1 MGESLTIKSRLWWN
15 GMLLYSLALAISL
28 IFSALEIKGVSERV
42 SRLMFYVSSGLLFIL
57 VGLNR
62 MNPDYNGYSGSFYN
76 GNDNLEIGY
85 RFFNWLLKS
94 AGLPFES
101 VILIAGLLLMLVF
114 YKLASGQHRNQLV
127 LYYLMFPLALD
138 LPQLRNTFMYL
149 LVILF
154 LVIFAHRNRLIF
166 LGGIVLSTTFHML
179 GILYAPFV
187 LLIKKDRKAFYR
199 WITILFTVLTLGAIG
214 LRIALKIFPFPN
226 DITEEIDPFEWFYF
240 AIQVVQIGID
250 LFTFWWIDRK
260 LKANADISAELTN
273 RSLTTENLYR
283 FGIYSLLYLPLVS
296 LSTEMYRFRRNAQL
310 IKYAYS
316 AYAMNYLSL
325 KDRLILTGLLLVN
338 VAFVVGMLIYT
349 GDAHIFTYFDQN
361 WLLQILGVR

>member
-1 MGESLTIKSRLWWN
+1 
-15 GMLLYSLALAISL
+15 MLLYSLALGLSL
-28 IFSALEIKGVSERV
+28 IFSVLEIKGISERA

-76 GNDNLEIGY
+76 GNDNLEVGY

-101 VILIAGLLLMLVF
+101 VILIAGLLLLLVLF
-114 YKLASGQHRNQLV
+114 KLSAGQHRNQLV
-127 LYYLMFPLALD
+127 FYYLMFPLALD

-154 LVIFAHRNRLIF
+154 LVVFAHRNRLVF
-166 LGGIVLSTTFHML
+166 LGGIILSSTFHML

-187 LLIKKDRKAFYR
+187 LLIKKNRKAFYR
-199 WITILFTVLTLGAIG
+199 WIAILFAVLSIGAIG

-226 DITEEIDPFEWFYF
+226 DITEEIDLFEWFYF

-260 LKANADISAELTN
+260 LKMSTEISTEPSTK
-273 RSLTTENLYR
+273 SMIVENLYR
-283 FGIYSLLYLPLVS
+283 FGIYSVLYLPLVS

-310 IKYAYS
+310 VKYAYS
-316 AYAMNYLSL
+316 SYAMNYLNL

-338 VAFVVGMLIYT
+338 IVFVVGMLIYT

-361 WLLQILGVR
+361 WLLQVLGIR

>member
-1 MGESLTIKSRLWWN
+1 
-15 GMLLYSLALAISL
+15 MLLYSLALGLSL
-28 IFSALEIKGVSERV
+28 IFSVLEIRGISERA

-101 VILIAGLLLMLVF
+101 VILIAGLLLLLVLF
-114 YKLASGQHRNQLV
+114 KLAAGQYRNQLV
-127 LYYLMFPLALD
+127 FYYLMFPLALD

-154 LVIFAHRNRLIF
+154 LVVFAHRNRLVF
-166 LGGIVLSTTFHML
+166 LGGIILSSTFHML

-199 WITILFTVLTLGAIG
+199 WIAILFAVLSIGAIG

-260 LKANADISAELTN
+260 LKMSTEISTEPSTK
-273 RSLTTENLYR
+273 SLIVENLYR
-283 FGIYSLLYLPLVS
+283 FGIYSVLYLPLVS

-310 IKYAYS
+310 VKYAYS
-316 AYAMNYLSL
+316 AYAMNYLNL

-361 WLLQILGVR
+361 WLLQVLGIR

>member
-1 MGESLTIKSRLWWN
+1 
-15 GMLLYSLALAISL
+15 MLLYSLALTLSL
-28 IFSALEIKGVSERV
+28 IFASLEIKGVSERA
-42 SRLMFYVSSGLLFIL
+42 SRLMFYVSSGFLFIL

-62 MNPDYNGYSGSFYN
+62 MNSDYNGYSGSFYN

-101 VILIAGLLLMLVF
+101 VVLIAGLLLLLVVF
-114 YKLASGQHRNQLV
+114 KLAAGNYRNQLV

-149 LVILF
+149 LVIMF
-154 LVIFAHRNRLIF
+154 LVVFAHRNRLIF
-166 LGGIVLSTTFHML
+166 LGGIILSSTFHML

-187 LLIKKDRKAFYR
+187 LLVKKDRKVFYR
-199 WITILFTVLTLGAIG
+199 WIAILFIVLSAGAIG
-214 LRIALKIFPFPN
+214 LRIALGLFPFPKE
-226 DITEEIDPFEWFYF
+226 ITEEIDPFEWFYF
-240 AIQVVQIGID
+240 AIQVVQIEID
-250 LFTFWWIDRK
+250 LFTFWWIDRM
-260 LKANADISAELTN
+260 LKANAEFSTEPMTK
-273 RSLTTENLYR
+273 SLITENFYR
-283 FGIYSLLYLPLVS
+283 FGIYSVLYLPLVS

-316 AYAMNYLSL
+316 AFAMKFLSL
-325 KDRLILTGLLLVN
+325 KDRLILTGLLLIN

-349 GDAHIFTYFDQN
+349 GDAHIFTYFDRN

>member
-1 MGESLTIKSRLWWN
+1 
-15 GMLLYSLALAISL
+15 MLLYSLALGLSL
-28 IFSALEIKGVSERV
+28 IFSVLEIKGISERA

-76 GNDNLEIGY
+76 GNDNLEVGY

-101 VILIAGLLLMLVF
+101 VILIAGLLLLLVLF
-114 YKLASGQHRNQLV
+114 KLAAGQYRNQLV
-127 LYYLMFPLALD
+127 FYYLMFPLALD

-154 LVIFAHRNRLIF
+154 LVVFAHRNRLVF
-166 LGGIVLSTTFHML
+166 LGGIILSSTFHML

-199 WITILFTVLTLGAIG
+199 WIAILFAVLSIGAIG

-260 LKANADISAELTN
+260 LKMSTEISTEPSTK
-273 RSLTTENLYR
+273 SLIVENLYR
-283 FGIYSLLYLPLVS
+283 FGIYSVLYLPLVS

-310 IKYAYS
+310 VKYAYS
-316 AYAMNYLSL
+316 AYAINYLNL

-361 WLLQILGVR
+361 WLLQVLGIR

>member
-1 MGESLTIKSRLWWN
+1 
-15 GMLLYSLALAISL
+15 MLLYSLALGLSL
-28 IFSALEIKGVSERV
+28 IFSVLEIKGISERA

-76 GNDNLEIGY
+76 GNDNLEVGY

-101 VILIAGLLLMLVF
+101 VILIAGLLLLLVLF
-114 YKLASGQHRNQLV
+114 KLAAGQYRNQLV
-127 LYYLMFPLALD
+127 FYYLMFPLALD

-154 LVIFAHRNRLIF
+154 LVVFAHRNRLVF
-166 LGGIVLSTTFHML
+166 LGGIILSSTFHML

-199 WITILFTVLTLGAIG
+199 WIAILFAVLSIGAIG

-260 LKANADISAELTN
+260 LKMSTEISTEPSTK
-273 RSLTTENLYR
+273 SLIVENLYR
-283 FGIYSLLYLPLVS
+283 FGIYSVLYLPLVS

-310 IKYAYS
+310 VKYAYS
-316 AYAMNYLSL
+316 AYAMNYLNL

-361 WLLQILGVR
+361 WLLQVLGIR

>member
-1 MGESLTIKSRLWWN
+1 
-15 GMLLYSLALAISL
+15 MLLYSLALGLSL
-28 IFSALEIKGVSERV
+28 IFSVLEIKGISERA

-76 GNDNLEIGY
+76 GNDNLEVGY

-101 VILIAGLLLMLVF
+101 VILIAGLLLLLVLF
-114 YKLASGQHRNQLV
+114 KLSAGQHRNQLV
-127 LYYLMFPLALD
+127 FYYLMFPLALD

-154 LVIFAHRNRLIF
+154 LVVFAHRNRLVF
-166 LGGIVLSTTFHML
+166 LGGIILSSTFHML

-187 LLIKKDRKAFYR
+187 LLIKKDRKAFYL
-199 WITILFTVLTLGAIG
+199 WIAILFAVLSIGAIG

-260 LKANADISAELTN
+260 LKMSTEISTEPSTK
-273 RSLTTENLYR
+273 SLIVENLYR
-283 FGIYSLLYLPLVS
+283 FGIYSVLYLPLVS

-310 IKYAYS
+310 VKYAYS
-316 AYAMNYLSL
+316 AYAMNYLNL

-361 WLLQILGVR
+361 WLLQVLGIR

>member
-1 MGESLTIKSRLWWN
+1 
-15 GMLLYSLALAISL
+15 MLLYSLALGLSL
-28 IFSALEIKGVSERV
+28 IFSVLEIKGISERA

-57 VGLNR
+57 VGFNR

-76 GNDNLEIGY
+76 GNDNLEVGY

-101 VILIAGLLLMLVF
+101 VILIAGLLLLLVLF
-114 YKLASGQHRNQLV
+114 KLAAGQHRNQLV
-127 LYYLMFPLALD
+127 FYYLMFPLALD

-154 LVIFAHRNRLIF
+154 LVVFAHRNRLVF
-166 LGGIVLSTTFHML
+166 LGGIILSSTFHML

-199 WITILFTVLTLGAIG
+199 WIAILFAVLSIGAIG

-260 LKANADISAELTN
+260 LKMSTEISTKPSTK
-273 RSLTTENLYR
+273 SLIVENLYR
-283 FGIYSLLYLPLVS
+283 FGIYSVLYLPLVS

-310 IKYAYS
+310 VKYAYS
-316 AYAMNYLSL
+316 AYAMNYLNL

-361 WLLQILGVR
+361 WLLQVLGIR